1 MEAQLLRTVEVQLIE
16 TNCSSESSIGGSFM
30 LKYGGINTKAIP
42 YDANASQIKTRLE
55 ELPSI
60 SVGSIDTSSGTINPS
75 TSARQWYVTFTGRYG
90 DVAQLIEYDDVALT
104 GNGAAVYIRETT
116 KGVESKHISGSPFFI
131 NVLPNRAE
139 PTTTIAYGEG
149 LVGAIAGRVGTFTI
163 QAKDVHGNNR
173 MDSQPREVFQV
184 DIFQPGAPPRY
195 PFMSGEKIGA
205 VARRTFINTQQPIHI
220 MGNVS
225 YIGNGA
231 YEVVYYPEVS
241 GRYTIAIT
249 MAMKHEIQ
257 TVKVGFDTQYGRQG
271 TYTLNYG
278 AGPGPC
284 PLTSGPGV
292 AHLISHS
299 PPSPSVPGVLP
310 CQGINTD
317 PIAWDAAAVDVKNA
331 LEKLPTIGTVDVS
344 RL

>member
-1 MEAQLLRTVEVQLIE
+1 
-16 TNCSSESSIGGSFM
+16 M
-30 LKYGGINTKAIP
+30 LKYGGINTKGIP

-60 SVGSIDTSSGTINPS
+60 SVGSIDVSSGAINPS
-75 TSARQWYVTFTGRYG
+75 TGARQWYVTFTGRYG
-90 DVAQLIEYDDVALT
+90 DVAELMEYDDVALR

-139 PTTTIAYGEG
+139 PSTTIAYGEG
-149 LVGAIAGRVGTFTI
+149 LVGAIAGRLGAFTI

-173 MDSQPREVFQV
+173 IDSQPREVFQV
-184 DIFQPGAPPRY
+184 DIFQPGVPPRY
-195 PFMSGEKIGA
+195 PFMTGEKIGA

-225 YIGNGA
+225 YIGNGD

-249 MAMKHEIQ
+249 I
-257 TVKVGFDTQYGRQG
+257 VG
-271 TYTLNYG
+271 
-278 AGPGPC
+278 
-284 PLTSGPGV
+284 S
-292 AHLISHS
+292 S
-299 PPSPSVPGVLP
+299 PRM
-310 CQGINTD
+310 
-317 PIAWDAAAVDVKNA
+317 DASSNA
-331 LEKLPTIGTVDVS
+331 EAFQAIEDVS
-344 RL
+344 NSLKEQWKEPPRELFATENESAISCLSLIIAFGDPWWVVVLLVFMCSRWPFTVSLIVTVG